1 MPGSH
6 RMCRRAVLGADR
18 LVRIGRIGLGC
29 PARARPPACV
39 EYEAVALQNGMRQ
52 SLAFAPKPEA
62 PKPPK
67 FLSWLQQQYSLRW
80 AWKKFVMR
88 PSSVKSTLT
97 TW

>member
-6 RMCRRAVLGADR
+6 RMNRRAVLGEDR

-39 EYEAVALQNGMRQ
+39 EYEAVALQNGMRR

-62 PKPPK
+62 PKPPEVSE
-67 FLSWLQQQYSLRW
+67 LASATIQLAVGLEEVCY
-80 AWKKFVMR
+80 A
-88 PSSVKSTLT
+88 SVFC
-97 TW
+97 